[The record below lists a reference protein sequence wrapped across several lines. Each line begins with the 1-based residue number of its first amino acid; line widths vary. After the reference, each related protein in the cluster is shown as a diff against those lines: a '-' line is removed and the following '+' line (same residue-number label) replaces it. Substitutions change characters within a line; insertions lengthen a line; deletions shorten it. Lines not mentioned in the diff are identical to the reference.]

1 MADILEIVSENELKE
16 AIVGEYRRKL
26 TLYKLT
32 DEKFRKKYRM
42 SFEEFDKKNMVKEKG
57 FSWEIE
63 SDATEWE
70 HTIEGIRYINS
81 KLKEIETLWTSKS
94 PSPG

>member
-1 MADILEIVSENELKE
+1 MAGILEIVPEDDLKE
-16 AIVGEYRRKL
+16 AIISEYKRKV

-42 SFEEFDKKNMVKEKG
+42 SFEEFDKKNMAKEKG
-57 FSWEIE
+57 FLWEIE
-63 SDATEWE
+63 SDAMEWE
-70 HTIEGIRYINS
+70 HAIEGIRYIDS

-94 PSPG
+94 PSPK

>member
-16 AIVGEYRRKL
+16 AMVSEYKRKF
-26 TLYKLT
+26 TLYKIT
-32 DEKFRKKYRM
+32 DEKFRKKYGM

-63 SDATEWE
+63 SDAMEWE
-70 HTIEGIRYINS
+70 HAIEGIRYIDS

-94 PSPG
+94 PSPK